1 MLRLVGEGLEET
13 FLVLLAVE
21 SDDECF
27 GRGRRHSGRMS
38 GFRCDELWIAYL
50 SAWRTRMPVMRWV
63 GMSDVSIST
72 VNIWEVMDTKPPLLY
87 KSCLVT

>member
-1 MLRLVGEGLEET
+1 
-13 FLVLLAVE
+13 
-21 SDDECF
+21 
-27 GRGRRHSGRMS
+27 
-38 GFRCDELWIAYL
+38 
-50 SAWRTRMPVMRWV
+50 MRWV